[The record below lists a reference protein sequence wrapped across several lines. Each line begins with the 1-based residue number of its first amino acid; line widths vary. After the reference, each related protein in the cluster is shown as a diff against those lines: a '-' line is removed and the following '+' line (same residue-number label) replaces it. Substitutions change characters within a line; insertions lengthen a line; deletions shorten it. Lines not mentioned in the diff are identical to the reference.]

1 MSEEQ
6 GSEEQGSEPQG
17 STRRGP
23 LRLSG
28 DGHTDGAVP
37 MGDPFEKLSIFYPM
51 WNEEEYIERALT
63 AGRRACQRLLARG
76 DIGDYELIVVDDA
89 STDRTGEIADR
100 IAIEDPHVKVV
111 HHPRNRKLGGA
122 MKTGFATATGD
133 VILYTDAD
141 LPFDM
146 AELPRAVRLMRDYDA
161 DIVSAYRFD
170 RTGEGYLRTV
180 YTFVYNLLIR
190 TLFDVKARDIN
201 FAFKLCRARVFDH
214 VELRSEGSFIDAE
227 LVIRSTRL
235 GYEMLQFGVDY
246 FPRTRGESTLSSPG
260 VITTILREMWELRGD
275 LENIERVVARN

>member
-1 MSEEQ
+1 VSGRRE
-6 GSEEQGSEPQG
+6 GDATTRPATLRRVSGPDAANGEPFQ
-17 STRRGP
+17 
-23 LRLSG
+23 
-28 DGHTDGAVP
+28 
-37 MGDPFEKLSIFYPM
+37 KLSIFYPM
-51 WNEEEYIERALT
+51 WNEEEYVERALV
-63 AGRRACQRLLARG
+63 AGHRACQGLIESG
-76 DIGDYELIVVDDA
+76 DIADYELIVVDDA
-89 STDRTGEIADR
+89 STDSTAEIADR
-100 IAIEDPHVKVV
+100 LAALDPHVVVV
-111 HHPRNRKLGGA
+111 HHPVNRKLGGA
-122 MKTGFATATGD
+122 MKTGFATASGD
-133 VILYTDAD
+133 LILYTDAD

-201 FAFKLCRARVFDH
+201 FAFKLCRARIFDH

-246 FPRTRGESTLSSPG
+246 FPRTRGVSTLSSSS
-260 VITTILREMWELRGD
+260 VIVTILREMWELRGD
-275 LENIERVVARN
+275 LEGIEPVIERR